1 MSDTSA
7 PWRLPR
13 PLSSNPCGD
22 TNDMKLWTR
31 YAYSAA
37 LALAA
42 LAAACGGSSSNSG
55 TLRLALT
62 DAPACVDYK
71 AVNVTVQKV
80 RVHQSSSA
88 GDNDAGWSEVVLR
101 SEKRINLMVLT
112 NGVLEELGETELPAG
127 RYTQMRLVLSANSP
141 SSPPANSVVLANNA
155 EIALDTPSGTQS
167 GLKMNV
173 GVDVP
178 AGGFADIVLD
188 FEACKSVVKLG
199 NSGRYNLKPVITVM
213 PRVTGPGLRVIGYVS
228 LGLAPSTTS
237 VSVQFNGVPVKST
250 PPDSTG
256 KFVLYPVPVGV
267 YDLVVNAQGRV
278 TATITG
284 VPVVADANTT
294 VNASSAAINSPGSTA
309 THTASGTVITGTT
322 PVDATVKAIKS
333 YTNGPNVTVAD
344 GPVDG
349 TTGSFAY
356 TLPSGAPVKT
366 AYVANAISLAFTADA
381 ASPTG
386 LYTISASAGS
396 VTQSAPPSDLT
407 SADSTAIVFTFP

>member
-1 MSDTSA
+1 
-7 PWRLPR
+7 
-13 PLSSNPCGD
+13 
-22 TNDMKLWTR
+22 MKPWTR
-31 YAYSAA
+31 YAYTTA

-88 GDNDAGWSEVVLR
+88 GDSDAGWSEVVL
-101 SEKRINLMVLT
+101 SSAKRVNLMVLT
-112 NGVLEELGETELPAG
+112 NGVLEELGETALPAG

-141 SSPPANSVVLANNA
+141 NNPFANSVVLANNA

-178 AGGFADIVLD
+178 DGGFADIVLD

-199 NSGRYNLKPVITVM
+199 NSGRYNLKPVIAVM

-228 LGLAPSTTS
+228 PSLDPSTTS
-237 VSVQFNGVPVKST
+237 VSVQFNGIPAKST

-284 VPVVADANTT
+284 VPVVADTNTT
-294 VNASSAAINSPGSTA
+294 VNASTAVIDPPVSTA
-309 THTASGTVITGTT
+309 TRTASGAVTTGATSI
-322 PVDATVKAIKS
+322 DATVKALKN
-333 YTNGPNVTVAD
+333 YTGGPSVSVAD

-366 AYVANAISLAFTADA
+366 AYAASATSLAYPADA

-386 LYTISASAGS
+386 LYTLSASAGS
-396 VTQSAPPSDLT
+396 VTKSAPPTDLT
-407 SADSTAIVFTFP
+407 SVDSTDIVLTFP